1 MAKKEKSGKVTVA
14 NIVSVLGLMLLA
26 FFTYIGHSY
35 LSGGETGMDI
45 LIAALVTGAAALLLW
60 WLIKAKGAENELSKW
75 KKIEIGSLIAYIL
88 LIIPASI
95 FFGGIMHFFLVNDNK
110 TAVKTSADQDL
121 TLLTKLFSDYEAN
134 AKDAIS
140 RTRTGILP
148 AVGTKQRWSAD
159 LTEFMNNNHINHSK
173 ESAESF
179 INIQERAVLGA
190 NYKTQKEYFLAQK
203 RIIKNV
209 VESWS
214 VMQIPTKAKLIED
227 LSTKITGQLNSL
239 RDNGKFPNIGY
250 NANSGVFTLEGYHE
264 IPEVKLTQELKF
276 HNQLKSAS
284 GFSVTALLVVLGIH
298 LLVLFNYIM
307 AYRTSTIGISK
318 ETEDDGGIILNL

>member
-1 MAKKEKSGKVTVA
+1 
-14 NIVSVLGLMLLA
+14 
-26 FFTYIGHSY
+26 
-35 LSGGETGMDI
+35 
-45 LIAALVTGAAALLLW
+45 
-60 WLIKAKGAENELSKW
+60 
-75 KKIEIGSLIAYIL
+75 
-88 LIIPASI
+88 
-95 FFGGIMHFFLVNDNK
+95 
-110 TAVKTSADQDL
+110 
-121 TLLTKLFSDYEAN
+121 
-134 AKDAIS
+134 
-140 RTRTGILP
+140 
-148 AVGTKQRWSAD
+148 
-159 LTEFMNNNHINHSK
+159 MNNH
-173 ESAESF
+173 F
-179 INIQERAVLGA
+179 A
-190 NYKTQKEYFLAQK
+190 NYKTQQEYFLAQK

-227 LSTKITGQLNSL
+227 LSTKIIGQLNSL

>member
-148 AVGTKQRWSAD
+148 AVGTKQKWSAD

-179 INIQERAVLGA
+179 INIQEKAVLGA

-203 RIIKNV
+203 RII
-209 VESWS
+209 
-214 VMQIPTKAKLIED
+214 IPTKAKLIED
-227 LSTKITGQLNSL
+227 LSTKIIGQLNSL

>member
-14 NIVSVLGLMLLA
+14 NIVSVFGLMLLA

-88 LIIPASI
+88 IIIPASI

-110 TAVKTSADQDL
+110 AAVKASADQDL
-121 TLLTKLFSDYEAN
+121 TLLTKLFSDYEAG
-134 AKDAIS
+134 AKETIA

-148 AVGTKQRWSAD
+148 AVGAIQKWSGD
-159 LTEFMNNNHINHSK
+159 LTEFMNNNQIARTK
-173 ESAESF
+173 ESAETF
-179 INIQERAVLGA
+179 VGIQEKAVLGG
-190 NYKTQKEYFLAQK
+190 NYKNQKDYFLAQK
-203 RIIKNV
+203 RIIKNA
-209 VESWS
+209 VESWN
-214 VMQIPTKAKLIED
+214 VIQIPSKAKLIDD
-227 LSTKITGQLNSL
+227 LSDKVTKQLNDL
-239 RDNGKFPNIGY
+239 RSKGKFPNIGY
-250 NANSGVFTLEGYHE
+250 NAESGVYTLEGYHE
-264 IPEVKLTQELKF
+264 IPEVKLSDELQF
-276 HNQLKSAS
+276 HKQLKSTS